1 MSRKRRGSS
10 SRSGKRRRGAKDER
24 KPAQAASQVPSDGP
38 QRRLL
43 SGPSPSAILERI
55 VEGDP
60 LGLEPRCRKYLR
72 EWAVMIDLERLF
84 ARAAARIS
92 YHAWRENG
100 TAGDDIVEDC
110 LANAAEELLTEDRD
124 GAELGESLPRDEDRY
139 EFLAE
144 TLGIDQ
150 EGARAACVAFNELP
164 PDVRRCYW
172 EVAVEGR
179 SIERCVSL
187 GLGDEPSID
196 EKVRRALRALS
207 GYKGDGPGGFE

>member
-1 MSRKRRGSS
+1 MSRKRRGASA
-10 SRSGKRRRGAKDER
+10 RSGKGARGAKRKR
-24 KPAQAASQVPSDGP
+24 KPPQAVPQVPDGGP
-38 QRRLL
+38 RQRLL
-43 SGPSPSAILERI
+43 AGPSPSAILERI

-60 LGLEPRCRKYLR
+60 LGLEARCRRYLR

-84 ARAAARIS
+84 ARTAARIS

-100 TAGDDIVEDC
+100 TAGEDIVEDC
-110 LANAAEELLTEDRD
+110 LGNAAEELLTQDRD
-124 GAELGESLPRDEDRY
+124 EFELGEPVRDDEDRY

-150 EGARAACVAFNELP
+150 QGARAACVAFNDLP
-164 PDVRRCYW
+164 PEVRRCYW

-187 GLGDEPSID
+187 GLGDAPTID
-196 EKVRRALRALS
+196 GHVRRALRAMS
-207 GYKGDGPGGFE
+207 EYKGQGPGGAE